1 MLCNFFPITIS
12 NSTDI
17 QLNATSNS
25 TNTELSISIEEIII
39 IIWVTLYLVDEIR
52 EVFSLIGYYIN

>member
-1 MLCNFFPITIS
+1 MLFSYVMLRNFFPITIS
-12 NSTDI
+12 NSTNI

-39 IIWVTLYLVDEIR
+39 IIWVTLFLVDEIR
-52 EVFSLIGYYIN
+52 EVN

>member
-12 NSTDI
+12 RNSTDI
-17 QLNATSNS
+17 LLDATSDS

-52 EVFSLIGYYIN
+52 EVN